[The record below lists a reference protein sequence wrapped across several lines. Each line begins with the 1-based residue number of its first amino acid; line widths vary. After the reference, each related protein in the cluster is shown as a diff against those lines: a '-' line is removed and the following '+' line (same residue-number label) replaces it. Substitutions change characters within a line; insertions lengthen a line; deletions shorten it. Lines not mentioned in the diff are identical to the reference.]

1 MKRGFTIIEI
11 LVVIAIVAVL
21 ATLGLGA
28 LRTGFSQAKQVAC
41 ANNMRQIGVA
51 LTAYASENNGALPE
65 TTHTAALNRAWIA
78 LLEED
83 LGENYDE
90 FRLCPADPKINE
102 RRERGGTSYVLNS
115 YLFVPEIGPFGEP
128 LGTTLNNLNRIPDHS
143 RTLMAFIVSDRQT
156 VDATS
161 DHTHSR
167 NWGGNWD
174 SLLADIQPDRH
185 RSGSASADHSRGS
198 ANYLFVDGHVESW
211 EASDVKRRIESGD
224 NIATPPG
231 IETGDF

>member
-1 MKRGFTIIEI
+1 MRRGFTIVEI
-11 LVVIAIVAVL
+11 LVVMAILAVL
-21 ATLGLGA
+21 AILGLGA
-28 LRTGFSQAKQVAC
+28 FRSGFAQAKQVAC
-41 ANNMRQIGVA
+41 ANNLRQIGVA
-51 LTAYASENNGALPE
+51 LTTHAADNNGSLPE
-65 TTHTAALNRAWIA
+65 TTHTAAVNQAWIA

-90 FRLCPADPKINE
+90 FRLCPADPRREE

-128 LGTTLNNLNRIPDHS
+128 LGAALNNLSRIPDHS
-143 RTLMAFIVSDRQT
+143 RTLMAFIVSDRQS

-167 NWGGNWD
+167 NWGGNWQ

-185 RSGSASADHSRGS
+185 RSGSPSADHSRGS

-211 EASDVKRRIESGD
+211 EAVEVKRRIDRGE

-231 IETGDF
+231 LEPDEF